1 MTFNVIATGSDG
13 NATILNESI
22 LIDCGVAYKALKHHV
37 KRFQLVLLTHIHGDH
52 FNPATVKRLAMERP
66 AIRWGCCEWM
76 VKPLLDAGVYKRQID
91 VYLPDHFARY
101 NRQGIS
107 IKPVRTPHNVPN
119 CAYQI
124 KTPDGSAF
132 YATDCGS
139 LDGIEANGFD
149 VYFVEANHEQA
160 ELEKRAAAK
169 LESGEFAYEI
179 RAAENHLSIEQATDW
194 LTQNMGPRS
203 VWVPMH
209 QHRTKGTEA
218 DEQSTTDGPL
228 DP

>member
-13 NATILNESI
+13 NATIINESI
-22 LIDCGVAYKALKHHV
+22 VVDIGVPYKAIKHHV

-66 AIRWGCCEWM
+66 TIRWGCCEWM

-101 NRQGIS
+101 SRQGIS

-139 LDGIEANGFD
+139 LDGIENSLVGNSIFR
-149 VYFVEANHEQA
+149 NRLHGSSSTG
-160 ELEKRAAAK
+160 LTH
-169 LESGEFAYEI
+169 SFA
-179 RAAENHLSIEQATDW
+179 
-194 LTQNMGPRS
+194 
-203 VWVPMH
+203 
-209 QHRTKGTEA
+209 GTEYSDA
-218 DEQSTTDGPL
+218 L
-228 DP
+228 IRY